1 MQINPIITIKGITM
15 TKLLLAAA
23 LLVGFGTAQA
33 GELDNEKTVTTEQIS
48 LAADLPATVV
58 VRVKAGTNEVEVLHS
73 NTELAADAAT
83 QALVSTS
90 SFVKMDV
97 KGQQN
102 APKNATEL
110 DKDSSSSSWYF
121 CFPTYNYYQPS
132 YYYYGYQYSYQSYY
146 SYYYSGYQYNY
157 YRWGWY

>member
-1 MQINPIITIKGITM
+1 M
-15 TKLLLAAA
+15 TKFLLAAA

-33 GELDNEKTVTTEQIS
+33 GELDNEKTVTTEQIN

-73 NTELAADAAT
+73 KSELAADESS

-97 KGQQN
+97 KGKMT
-102 APKNATEL
+102 ASEL
-110 DKDSSSSSWYF
+110 DQDSSSSSWYF
-121 CFPTYNYYQPS
+121 CFPSYNYYQPS
-132 YYYYGYQYSYQSYY
+132 YYYYGYQYSYSSYY
-146 SYYYSGYQYNY
+146 SYYYSGYQYSY
-157 YRWGWY
+157 YRWPNRWGWY